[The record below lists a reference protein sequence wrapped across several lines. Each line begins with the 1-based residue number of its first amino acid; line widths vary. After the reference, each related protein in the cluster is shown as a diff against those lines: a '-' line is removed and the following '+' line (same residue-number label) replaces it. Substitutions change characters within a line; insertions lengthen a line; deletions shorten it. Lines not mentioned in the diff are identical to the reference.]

1 MSAGGIYRLSGSSR
15 QRGLLENA
23 RSCWISKGV
32 SVDVSLP
39 RILVV
44 DDNEEI
50 HRDYRKVLESGAAAS
65 RVDALA
71 NALFDADPTSQT
83 SVTQPRYAIDSAFQG
98 QEALE
103 RVLAAK
109 SSGQPYAMAFV
120 DMRMPPGWDG
130 MRTIE
135 ELWKADEDLE
145 VVICTAYADYS
156 WDDLLRRFGTRDQLL
171 ILKKP
176 FDTAEV
182 SQLACA
188 LTKKWS
194 LARAARLNL
203 EELQEMVHAR
213 TVSLEKAN
221 TRLER
226 ELEQRAALEECLR
239 TSETRYAI
247 AARAAN
253 DGLWDWDL
261 ASGRVYYSTRWKSL
275 MGCADHE
282 IGATTKEW
290 LDRVHPADVA
300 RLEGALEGLAAG
312 QSELLSIEYRM
323 RHRDGQFR
331 WMLTRGMAVA
341 GADGKPVRIAGSQ
354 SDITSRRAA
363 EEQLKRDA
371 LRDALTGLPNR
382 TLFVD
387 RLHQCI
393 LAARRTPERYA
404 VLFLDLD
411 RFKGVNDSLG
421 HVAGDQVLIAV
432 ADRLKKSLRVSD
444 SVGLA
449 PRHSIARLGGDE
461 FLVLLRNLTHE
472 ADALR
477 VAERILEIVGQPVEV
492 NGQKATCPVSIG
504 IAYGTT
510 DHKTPEEVI
519 RDADTAMYHAKASGA
534 GKYALFE
541 PSMHEAVLSRW
552 RLENDLRHAIERD
565 ELRVVYQPVIDTKT
579 GQVVEVEALMRWKH
593 STLGFVAPLE
603 FIPLAEETGLILPIG
618 RWILEKA
625 CAQCRAWVDEGKAT
639 EALKVAVNVSA
650 RQLASEGFAEEVAE
664 TVREAKIRGSQVR
677 LEITESVLLET
688 SGKLQA
694 TMPKLRNLEIDFHL
708 DDFGTG
714 YSSLRYLQDLPVEAL
729 KIDRT
734 FVAQMLENSTSL
746 SIVRA
751 IIALA
756 HALDMRVVA
765 EGVETKDQLR
775 CLQEIGCDFAQG
787 YYLARPLPAEEVSA
801 LLPRT
806 LGV

>member
-300 RLEGALEGLAAG
+300 RLEGALEGLAAAG
-312 QSELLSIEYRM
+312 EGGERLRLARAVEGAALAVLRE
-323 RHRDGQFR
+323 RHPER
-331 WMLTRGMAVA
+331 
-341 GADGKPVRIAGSQ
+341 P
-354 SDITSRRAA
+354 
-363 EEQLKRDA
+363 
-371 LRDALTGLPNR
+371 
-382 TLFVD
+382 
-387 RLHQCI
+387 
-393 LAARRTPERYA
+393 LAAN
-404 VLFLDLD
+404 V
-411 RFKGVNDSLG
+411 
-421 HVAGDQVLIAV
+421 
-432 ADRLKKSLRVSD
+432 
-444 SVGLA
+444 
-449 PRHSIARLGGDE
+449 E
-461 FLVLLRNLTHE
+461 FM
-472 ADALR
+472 
-477 VAERILEIVGQPVEV
+477 
-492 NGQKATCPVSIG
+492 
-504 IAYGTT
+504 
-510 DHKTPEEVI
+510 
-519 RDADTAMYHAKASGA
+519 TA
-534 GKYALFE
+534 
-541 PSMHEAVLSRW
+541 
-552 RLENDLRHAIERD
+552 
-565 ELRVVYQPVIDTKT
+565 
-579 GQVVEVEALMRWKH
+579 
-593 STLGFVAPLE
+593 
-603 FIPLAEETGLILPIG
+603 
-618 RWILEKA
+618 
-625 CAQCRAWVDEGKAT
+625 
-639 EALKVAVNVSA
+639 
-650 RQLASEGFAEEVAE
+650 
-664 TVREAKIRGSQVR
+664 
-677 LEITESVLLET
+677 VLLE
-688 SGKLQA
+688 
-694 TMPKLRNLEIDFHL
+694 
-708 DDFGTG
+708 
-714 YSSLRYLQDLPVEAL
+714 
-729 KIDRT
+729 
-734 FVAQMLENSTSL
+734 
-746 SIVRA
+746 A
-751 IIALA
+751 I
-756 HALDMRVVA
+756 
-765 EGVETKDQLR
+765 G
-775 CLQEIGCDFAQG
+775 
-787 YYLARPLPAEEVSA
+787 
-801 LLPRT
+801 LPRT
-806 LGV
+806 LFSGTFAAARAAGWIAHVDEQRRAGRLIRPQARYVGPRPEAVPEEARP

>member
-1 MSAGGIYRLSGSSR
+1 MSFEA
-15 QRGLLENA
+15 
-23 RSCWISKGV
+23 
-32 SVDVSLP
+32 SLP

-50 HRDYRKVLESGAAAS
+50 HRDYRKVLDRGSTTS
-65 RVDALA
+65 RVDVLA
-71 NALFDADPTSQT
+71 DELFDAEPKSRASDSH
-83 SVTQPRYAIDSAFQG
+83 SDSNSDAQPRYSIDSAFQG
-98 QEALE
+98 REALE
-103 RVLAAK
+103 RVVAAK
-109 SSGQPYAMAFV
+109 SEGRPYAVAFV

-135 ELWKADEDLE
+135 ELWKVDEHLE
-145 VVICTAYADYS
+145 IVICTAFADYS
-156 WDDLLRRFGTRDQLL
+156 WEDLLRKFGARDQLL

-176 FDTAEV
+176 FDIAEV
-182 SQLACA
+182 SQLASA
-188 LTKKWS
+188 LSKKWT
-194 LARAARLNL
+194 LARAARLNV
-203 EELQEMVHAR
+203 EALQEMVRER
-213 TVSLEKAN
+213 TVSLEKAKM
-221 TRLER
+221 RLER
-226 ELEQRAALEECLR
+226 ELDQRRALEECLR

-247 AARAAN
+247 AAQAAN

-261 ASGRVYYSTRWKSL
+261 SSGRIYYSTRWKSL

-282 IGATTKEW
+282 IGATKQEW
-290 LDRVHPADVA
+290 LDRVHPADLG
-300 RLEGALEGLAAG
+300 RLESALETLVAG
-312 QSELLSIEYRM
+312 TSALLNIEYRM

-341 GADGKPVRIAGSQ
+341 GTDGKPARIAGSQ

-363 EEQLKRDA
+363 EDQLKRDA

-387 RLHQCI
+387 RLQQCI
-393 LAARRTPERYA
+393 LSARRTPERYA

-492 NGQKATCPVSIG
+492 NGQRATCPVSIG
-504 IAYGTT
+504 IAYGSA
-510 DHKTPEEVI
+510 DHKSPEEVI

-541 PSMHEAVLSRW
+541 PRMHEAVLSRW
-552 RLENDLRHAIERD
+552 RLENDLRHAIERE
-565 ELRVVYQPVIDTKT
+565 ELLVVYQPIVDTKT
-579 GQVVEVEALMRWKH
+579 GHVVEVEALMRWKH
-593 STLGFVAPLE
+593 ATLGFVSPLE

-625 CAQCRAWVDEGKAT
+625 CAQCRVWVEEGKAT
-639 EALKVAVNVSA
+639 EKLKVAINVSA

-664 TVREAKIRGSQVR
+664 IVREARIGGNQVR

-734 FVAQMLENSTSL
+734 FVSQMLENSTSL

-756 HALDMRVVA
+756 HALDLRVVA
-765 EGVETKDQLR
+765 EGVETKAQLE

-787 YYLARPLPAEEVSA
+787 YYFARPLPAEEVGAVLS
-801 LLPRT
+801 RT
-806 LGV
+806 LDV